1 MHLCMV
7 RNEEPDMTDILS
19 LKEELR
25 ILNTRLLFS
34 NGGDTLDKGER
45 AELVKK
51 AQRLAGAI
59 EGLEAARVKVQN
71 MKHRGER

>member
-1 MHLCMV
+1 
-7 RNEEPDMTDILS
+7 MTDILS

-25 ILNTRLLFS
+25 VLNTRLSFA

-59 EGLEAARVKVQN
+59 EGLEAVRVRAQN
-71 MKHRGER
+71 MKYRGER

>member
-1 MHLCMV
+1 
-7 RNEEPDMTDILS
+7 MTDILS

-25 ILNTRLLFS
+25 ILNTRLFFT
-34 NGGDTLDKGER
+34 NGEDTLGKGER

-59 EGLEAARVKVQN
+59 EGLEVVRERVRN
-71 MKHRGER
+71 MKHGRER

>member
-1 MHLCMV
+1 
-7 RNEEPDMTDILS
+7 MTDILS

-25 ILNTRLLFS
+25 ILNTRLLFA

-59 EGLEAARVKVQN
+59 EGLETGRVRVEN
-71 MKHRGER
+71 MKYRGER

>member
-1 MHLCMV
+1 
-7 RNEEPDMTDILS
+7 MTDILS

-25 ILNTRLLFS
+25 ILNTRLSFA

-59 EGLEAARVKVQN
+59 EGLEAVRVRVQN
-71 MKHRGER
+71 KKYKKEMEG

>member
-1 MHLCMV
+1 
-7 RNEEPDMTDILS
+7 MTDILS

-25 ILNTRLLFS
+25 VLNTRLSFA
-34 NGGDTLDKGER
+34 NGGDTLDKDER

-59 EGLEAARVKVQN
+59 EGLEAVRVRAQN
-71 MKHRGER
+71 MKYRGER

>member
-1 MHLCMV
+1 
-7 RNEEPDMTDILS
+7 MTDILS

-25 ILNTRLLFS
+25 VLNTRLSFA

-59 EGLEAARVKVQN
+59 EGLEAVKVKVQN
-71 MKHRGER
+71 IKYKGER